1 MSLKIKNDNTIQEES
16 GNGHC
21 AGTRGAD
28 GKYRFRKYSDILRD
42 SQHIASALIGD
53 LGLKPGDNIGI
64 YSQNRPEWLVSA
76 LACVQQSI
84 VVVPLYDTLGPEAA
98 AFIVSQADISV
109 IIVDTVA
116 KARNLASKKTAMPTL
131 KTVVMVDKND
141 VTADV
146 IEEMKSS
153 GITLIS
159 LSDVIEM
166 GAKNP
171 QPQHLPNKDDTYI
184 ICYTSGTTGTPKGVI
199 ITHRN
204 ILANISGWAYM
215 IDKLEPEILDNKSL
229 IISYLPLSHMMEQV
243 SHWTTI
249 MYGARIGYFSG
260 SIQRLTEDIKAL
272 RPTAFPVVPR
282 LLNRLYGAIQSKVQN
297 GNFLVRMI
305 YNIAYA
311 KKLDLLKQGITTKE
325 SFWDKLVFNRI
336 QEQLGGQVQIMA
348 TGSAPISEEVLQTCR
363 IALGATIVEAYG
375 QTECTAMATI
385 TWPGDWTGG
394 HCGGVA
400 PCCNIK
406 LADVP
411 ELNYFAKDGKGEI
424 MVRGPSVTKGY
435 YKDPEKTAEL
445 FDEQGFVHTGDVGEL
460 LPNGTIRIIDRKK
473 HIFKLAQ
480 GEYVA
485 PEKIENVYIRS
496 PVLQQVYVDGNSLER
511 WLIAVVV
518 PEPKVLEDWNEE
530 HGVKGRSLKEICAD
544 EKAQE
549 YVLSQLHHIGKE
561 NKLNSIEQVKRVY
574 LEVEP
579 FTVENDLLTP
589 TLKAKRPQLRQ
600 KYKEIMNRIYE
611 ENRNL

>member
-1 MSLKIKNDNTIQEES
+1 
-16 GNGHC
+16 
-21 AGTRGAD
+21 
-28 GKYRFRKYSDILRD
+28 
-42 SQHIASALIGD
+42 
-53 LGLKPGDNIGI
+53 
-64 YSQNRPEWLVSA
+64 
-76 LACVQQSI
+76 
-84 VVVPLYDTLGPEAA
+84 
-98 AFIVSQADISV
+98 
-109 IIVDTVA
+109 
-116 KARNLASKKTAMPTL
+116 
-131 KTVVMVDKND
+131 
-141 VTADV
+141 
-146 IEEMKSS
+146 MKSS
-153 GITLIS
+153 GISLIS
-159 LSDVIEM
+159 FSDVIEM
-166 GAKNP
+166 GAKNQ
-171 QPQHLPNKDDTYI
+171 QPQHLPNRDDTYI

-243 SHWTTI
+243 THWTTI

-363 IALGATIVEAYG
+363 IALGATIVEGKKG
-375 QTECTAMATI
+375 QE
-385 TWPGDWTGG
+385 
-394 HCGGVA
+394 V
-400 PCCNIK
+400 
-406 LADVP
+406 VQ
-411 ELNYFAKDGKGEI
+411 I

-518 PEPKVLEDWNEE
+518 PEPKVLENWNEE
-530 HGVKGRSLKEICAD
+530 NGVKGRSLKEICAD

-600 KYKEIMNRIYE
+600 KYKEIMSRIYE